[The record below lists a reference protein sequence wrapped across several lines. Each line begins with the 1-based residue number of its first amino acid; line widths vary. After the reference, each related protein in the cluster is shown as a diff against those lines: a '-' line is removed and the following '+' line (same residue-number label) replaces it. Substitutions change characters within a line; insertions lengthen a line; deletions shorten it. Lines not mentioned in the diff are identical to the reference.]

1 MTNYCNVSMER
12 SNGAVVLVVTGE
24 LDLGS
29 AGLLSQAFK
38 SLADSGTKLVIADL
52 RELEFIDST
61 GISLL
66 VKAHR
71 AAERDGTT
79 FAVAGAKPQVTRLLS
94 LTGLTDM
101 LTIIGSPDELIGVG

>member
-12 SNGAVVLVVTGE
+12 SNGAVVLAVTGE

-29 AGLLSQAFK
+29 AGLLDQAFQ
-38 SLADSGTKLVIADL
+38 SLVDSGTKLVIVDL

-71 AAERDGTT
+71 AAERDGTR
-79 FAVAGAKPQVTRLLS
+79 FAVAGARPQVRRLLS
-94 LTGLTDM
+94 LTGLTKM
-101 LTIIGSPDELIGVG
+101 LTIIGSPEELIGVG